1 MIYSTK
7 KLGEICEIQTG
18 KWDANHATKNGKY
31 RFYTCAKEYANCDTK
46 RFSGECLILPGNG
59 VNVGEVFYYDGDFDA
74 YQRTYVISNITI
86 LPKYLYYHL
95 FCYWN
100 IRNANKQF
108 GSATNFLKIGNFLN
122 YEISYPE
129 SLLEQRRIMK
139 KLDQVFEKVTETKEN
154 MEKNLQNSKE
164 LFKSYLQ
171 NVFANPGKNWEE
183 KKLGDVLQKTKTVDP
198 AKKPNQEFIYIDV
211 SSVNKETKNI
221 ENVTPMKGKDAP
233 SRARK
238 LVKMDDVIF
247 ATVRPTHSRVA
258 LVTKEYDGQV
268 CSTGYFVLR
277 TTEVLNNKL
286 VYYFLLTSDF
296 NKQMEKLQKGA
307 SYPAVTDGEVKNQI
321 ISFPRSLSE
330 QKAIVKK
337 LDTLS
342 TETKKL
348 EVIYKQKLADL
359 EELKKSV
366 LAKAFSV
373 GL

>member
-1 MIYSTK
+1 
-7 KLGEICEIQTG
+7 
-18 KWDANHATKNGKY
+18 
-31 RFYTCAKEYANCDTK
+31 
-46 RFSGECLILPGNG
+46 
-59 VNVGEVFYYDGDFDA
+59 
-74 YQRTYVISNITI
+74 
-86 LPKYLYYHL
+86 
-95 FCYWN
+95 
-100 IRNANKQF
+100 
-108 GSATNFLKIGNFLN
+108 
-122 YEISYPE
+122 
-129 SLLEQRRIMK
+129 
-139 KLDQVFEKVTETKEN
+139 
-154 MEKNLQNSKE
+154 
-164 LFKSYLQ
+164 
-171 NVFANPGKNWEE
+171 
-183 KKLGDVLQKTKTVDP
+183 
-198 AKKPNQEFIYIDV
+198 
-211 SSVNKETKNI
+211 
-221 ENVTPMKGKDAP
+221 
-233 SRARK
+233 
-238 LVKMDDVIF
+238 MDDVIF